1 VIAYVV
7 RRVFHGVIVLVVVTA
22 VIFVILHLLPGG
34 EARAVLGAKANP
46 AAIAQFNRVNNLNRP
61 LPVQYVLW
69 IGQLLHG
76 NLGRSYKTN
85 ATVMSLIAQRL
96 PKTLVLTALAL
107 VLAVLVGIP
116 LGMLQAARRNRA
128 FDQAM
133 SVASLAMY
141 AAPIFLTGIVAISLF
156 AVHWR
161 IFPAEAPQ
169 GTSALGILEDPRAL
183 ILPVV
188 LLSLGTIA
196 MFSRYMRSSTIE
208 NLVEDYARTARAK
221 GASPKRVLLRHV
233 MRNALG
239 PIATQLGLF
248 LPFLFAGTVITES
261 VFNYPGMG
269 LLFWNAALA
278 RDYPTEMGVALVVSF
293 ATVVGSLVAD
303 VGYSLLDPRIRFT

>member
-1 VIAYVV
+1 MASYVV

-22 VIFVILHLLPGG
+22 VIFAILHLLPGG
-34 EARAVLGAKANP
+34 EARAILGSKANP
-46 AAIAQFNRVNNLNRP
+46 ASVAAFNRANNLNRP
-61 LPVQYVLW
+61 IPVQYLLW

-76 NLGRSYKTN
+76 DLGRSYNQN
-85 ATVMSLIAQRL
+85 APVVSLIEQRL
-96 PKTLVLTALAL
+96 PKTLILTGLAL
-107 VLAVLVGIP
+107 LLAILVGVP

-183 ILPVV
+183 VLPVV

-221 GASPKRVLLRHV
+221 GASQRRVLLRHV
-233 MRNALG
+233 MRNSLG
-239 PIATQLGLF
+239 PIATQFGLF
-248 LPFLFAGTVITES
+248 LPLLFAGTVITES

-278 RDYPTEMGVALVVSF
+278 RDYPTEMGVALVVSVT
-293 ATVVGSLVAD
+293 TVLGSLIAD
-303 VGYSLLDPRIRFT
+303 IGYSLLDPRIRYT

>member
-1 VIAYVV
+1 VISYVI
-7 RRVFHGVIVLVVVTA
+7 RRVVHGVVVLVVVTF
-22 VIFVILHLLPGG
+22 VIFALLHLLPGG
-34 EARAVLGAKANP
+34 EARAILGAKANP
-46 AAIAQFNRVNNLNRP
+46 AEVAKFNRTNGLDRP
-61 LPVQYVLW
+61 LPIQYLVW
-69 IGQLLHG
+69 IGQLVHG
-76 NLGRSYKTN
+76 NLGHSYNQN
-85 ATVMSLIAQRL
+85 AAVLTLIGQRL
-96 PKTLVLTALAL
+96 PKTLILTGLAL
-107 VLAVLVGIP
+107 VLSVLVGIP
-116 LGMLQAARRNRA
+116 LGMLQAVRRNRA

-156 AVHWR
+156 SVHWR

-169 GTSALGILEDPRAL
+169 GTSALGILEDPKAL
-183 ILPVV
+183 VLPVV

-196 MFSRYMRSSTIE
+196 LFSRYMRSSTIE

-221 GASPKRVLLRHV
+221 GASSTRVVMRHV

-248 LPFLFAGTVITES
+248 LPLLFAGTVITES

-278 RDYPTEMGVALVVSF
+278 RDYPTEMGVALVVAV
-293 ATVVGSLVAD
+293 ATVVGSLIAD
-303 VGYSLLDPRIRFT
+303 IAYSLLDPRIRYT